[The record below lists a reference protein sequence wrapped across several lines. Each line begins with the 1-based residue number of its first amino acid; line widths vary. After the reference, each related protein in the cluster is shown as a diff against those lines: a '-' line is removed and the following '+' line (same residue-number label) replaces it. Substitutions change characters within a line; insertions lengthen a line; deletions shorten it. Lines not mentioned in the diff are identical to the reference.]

1 MIEFDAGWLRRIL
14 AVLGA
19 PLGELQA
26 SHIRAL
32 AAEAISEASDLEF
45 KESLY
50 GASERNKQEL
60 CKDIAGMRNA
70 TGGVIVLGVSER
82 QSLAAD
88 SPGVALSDAEERRM
102 RQIVASGT
110 APYAEF
116 GIVAVPDSGPERGF
130 YLLVAPPSAAR
141 PHAVVTNEALRYPR
155 RDGTLTRWLTEV
167 EVADLYRDRFRGQ
180 ANQLERL
187 ARIGAEATGQI
198 ELDAPWLVVSAVPNH
213 GGSLPI
219 SFAARRELEEWM
231 RDGYSSVDMVDG
243 FILPPA
249 VPVAGVGVERYT
261 VTTNFDLGRLARAFY
276 AECHVDGAAV
286 AARRLNSA
294 QGDGTVLADALV
306 IDTAKCLRLL
316 GAHALRAGAH
326 SDATVH
332 LQILGDDMRLG
343 YIRDGLIAHYDAI
356 RALTQVHSRHT
367 LPLGALAGRPEQ
379 LFIAVRIMLG
389 DIFNAFGR
397 AEVPHIAADGALR
410 LKYFRDP
417 TVATWAHR
425 EAVATSQE
433 MVEE

>member
-1 MIEFDAGWLRRIL
+1 MIEFDPGWLRRIV

-19 PLGELQA
+19 PLGDLRA
-26 SHIRAL
+26 DHIRQL
-32 AAEAISEASDLEF
+32 AAAAISEASDLEF

-50 GASERNKQEL
+50 GGSDRNKQEL

-70 TGGVIVLGVSER
+70 TGGVLVLGVSEER
-82 QSLAAD
+82 GVAAGC
-88 SPGVALSDAEERRM
+88 PGVALSDAEERRM

-110 APYAEF
+110 APYTEF
-116 GIVAVPDSGPERGF
+116 GIVPVPDRGPGHGF

-141 PHAVVTNEALRYPR
+141 PHAVIGNETLRYPR

-180 ANQLERL
+180 AHQLERL
-187 ARIGAEATGQI
+187 ARIGVEATDQI

-219 SFAARRELEEWM
+219 SFAARRELEQWM
-231 RDGYSSVDMVDG
+231 RDGYGSVDMVDG

-249 VPVAGVGVERYT
+249 VAVAGVGVERYT
-261 VTTNFDLGRLARAFY
+261 VTTNFDLGRLARAVY
-276 AECHVDGAAV
+276 AECHVDGAAA

-306 IDTAKCLRLL
+306 IDAAKCLRLL
-316 GAHALRAGAH
+316 GAHALRAGAR
-326 SDATVH
+326 SDAAVH
-332 LQILGDDMRLG
+332 LQVRGGDIRLG
-343 YIRDGLIAHYDAI
+343 YIRDGLVEQYDAI
-356 RALTQVHSRHT
+356 RALAQVHSRHT
-367 LPLGALAGRPEQ
+367 LPLDALAGKPEE
-379 LFIAVRIMLG
+379 LFTAVRIVLG

-397 AEVPHIAADGALR
+397 AEVPHVAADGALR

-417 TVATWAHR
+417 TVAAWAHDQ
-425 EAVATSQE
+425 AVATSKE
-433 MVEE
+433 LVAE